1 MLSHIMGQVAGYVS
15 SCDNLEP
22 SSTTSNAD
30 KLGRAAI
37 KVKGQAS
44 PAGGWQ

>member
-15 SCDNLEP
+15 SCDNLKP
-22 SSTTSNAD
+22 SSTASNAD

-37 KVKGQAS
+37 KVKGQAP
-44 PAGGWQ
+44 PASGWQ